1 MHILI
6 LGYIFFAS
14 MNCCEPYLLLIVRVP
29 MTMLLSIAEFIVFVL
44 LLHSV
49 AARDHQEDL
58 FQRFVGDQDILLT
71 RGLHIRNI
79 S

>member
-1 MHILI
+1 
-6 LGYIFFAS
+6 
-14 MNCCEPYLLLIVRVP
+14 MNCEPYLLLIVRVP

-71 RGLHIRNI
+71 RGFIFEKYI
-79 S
+79 